1 MKVSSDL
8 RKVFSDHRLLYPRS
22 IQLFLEHLQGH
33 QNQRLLRQQHREHIH
48 RLHRRLLYPM
58 RLLEILLCQILL
70 HLLQAVKD
78 RLQPIVEII
87 LETND
92 RIL

>member
-1 MKVSSDL
+1 MSSGL

-33 QNQRLLRQQHREHIH
+33 QNQRLLRRQHREHIR
-48 RLHRRLLYPM
+48 RLHRRLLCPM
-58 RLLEILLCQILL
+58 RLLEILFCQILL
-70 HLLQAVKD
+70 HLRLPAVKD
-78 RLQPIVEII
+78 LLQPIVEII